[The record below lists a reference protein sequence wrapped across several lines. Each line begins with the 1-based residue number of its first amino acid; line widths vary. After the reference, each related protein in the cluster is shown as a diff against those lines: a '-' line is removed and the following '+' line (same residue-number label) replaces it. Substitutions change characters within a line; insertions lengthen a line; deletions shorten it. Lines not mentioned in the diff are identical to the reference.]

1 MRNRIDMRK
10 GIFSMKRRI
19 WGKILMWTFLMSC
32 RIFKKR
38 KRIFLLQQENIF
50 WRESD
55 CDAIRQIEAGD
66 MDPTVT
72 TDITVN
78 TSQTQFCNPHKWQGI
93 ISKETTFPKEFQFL
107 ILSFSIQSVKIVLK
121 ILKLKDK

>member
-1 MRNRIDMRK
+1 MYIYEKRD
-10 GIFSMKRRI
+10 IFNEEEDIGDNFDERWSLQYLK
-19 WGKILMWTFLMSC
+19 KKKD
-32 RIFKKR
+32 IF
-38 KRIFLLQQENIF
+38 LQQENIL

-107 ILSFSIQSVKIVLK
+107 ILSFSIQSMKIVLK